1 MLFTLNSLDN
11 LHQILIL
18 LLFSVN
24 PLEHPIYTH
33 IHSHGRQLI
42 AKGWNVDSGARR
54 PELNTPP
61 CRLTVSQV
69 SHLTP

>member
-18 LLFSVN
+18 FLFSVN
-24 PLEHPIYTH
+24 PVEHPIYTH
-33 IHSHGRQLI
+33 IHSQWETAHGEGLEC
-42 AKGWNVDSGARR
+42 GLGARR
-54 PELNTPP
+54 PELNPPP